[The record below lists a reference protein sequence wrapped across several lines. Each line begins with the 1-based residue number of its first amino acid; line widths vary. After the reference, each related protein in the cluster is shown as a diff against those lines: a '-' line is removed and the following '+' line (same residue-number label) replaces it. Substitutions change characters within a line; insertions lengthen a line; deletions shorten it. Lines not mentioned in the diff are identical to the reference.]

1 MKRAVVVSLALALA
15 TCSCK
20 KEPPPAPAPQ
30 LSAEQKQHIKKLVD
44 DANTAAR
51 DLDETRLS
59 AVLGP
64 PPSKAEPSS
73 DPCPIDGKKL
83 LPPPPAADSS
93 NNARHAFSAK
103 LLSATLTVAEVVD
116 PDGNP
121 QRSLKPAMKALE
133 ATLEPHKE
141 LIASGASWGKPPAA
155 AVADL
160 EKAIASWRDSGDGV
174 LVQKKRVEARLDGS
188 SITPGRVAGRFY
200 FVSRKDK
207 RVVCVT
213 DVDVVGPRGF
223 TAWGEDQSDL
233 GRNAANQLPHR
244 LTGEAVIE
252 GLLTMRGAK

>member
-174 LVQKKRVEARLDGS
+174 SCRRSASRRGS
-188 SITPGRVAGRFY
+188 TGRASLPVALPVGSIS
-200 FVSRKDK
+200 SRAK
-207 RVVCVT
+207 T
-213 DVDVVGPRGF
+213 SASSASP
-223 TAWGEDQSDL
+223 TSTSSD
-233 GRNAANQLPHR
+233 RAASPH
-244 LTGEAVIE
+244 
-252 GLLTMRGAK
+252 GAKTSPTSDGMRRINCRTA